1 MVAAWNIDKKDAGS
15 NLLSVLLFFTLFQIW
30 RLLVLILSYIKLY
43 NSVITIKK
51 KNHPSPLLQLSQR
64 KSIVIYTL
72 FNKFNLQKY
81 YHPIPLSLP
90 FICALSM
97 PQPRKKGL
105 HKQRLPVF
113 VGLSL
118 LISIC
123 SEYTWLMR
131 EPRRVRVR
139 QPVDRQR
146 SLSNNFKKFVK
157 TPKQLINILQ
167 NKITIMTERL
177 KSE

>member
-1 MVAAWNIDKKDAGS
+1 M
-15 NLLSVLLFFTLFQIW
+15 LSQI
-30 RLLVLILSYIKLY
+30 RR
-43 NSVITIKK
+43 

-64 KSIVIYTL
+64 KSIVYTL
-72 FNKFNLQKY
+72 FKKFNLHKY

-157 TPKQLINILQ
+157 TPKQLTNILQ